1 MNYDSVGVGVGVGG
15 GDMRFILRGK
25 AIDLTISDVY
35 KVAKKVSP
43 EVIVKHF
50 VDVDGKKIPPKQL
63 LHQALLMKGI
73 EMARID
79 FTTMDA
85 RSIFRRLGLKCG
97 EM

>member
-1 MNYDSVGVGVGVGG
+1 VYNSSKIGVGG
-15 GDMRFILRGK
+15 FMRFILRGK
-25 AIDLTISDVY
+25 PIDLTLSDVY
-35 KVAKKVSP
+35 KAAKKPTP
-43 EVIVKHF
+43 EVIRKHY
-50 VDVDGKKIPPKQL
+50 VDVKGKKFPPKQL
-63 LHQALLMKGI
+63 LHQVLLMKGI